1 MLIRAGSSVFE
12 AAAAGLLRSRTSTLR
27 YGNATL
33 AVSPLNL
40 RLVLAEEILA
50 MAEAA
55 GHEDPDDTLSGIK
68 CALLVLTGRTGA
80 RSTALTA
87 PSPADDND
95 VEEDISHDPEPD
107 DGATAA
113 AWQEC
118 ERLLVAVVERL
129 TGIHIHIH
137 ASSRAE
143 GALAQVVADDNFRDE
158 SSIHIVRPEVV
169 VASAAGQTW
178 KLSCPAQTP
187 DSDGTATSDADIGS
201 ETRVTAT
208 SRSVRRTSRRAKAST
223 PSSASS

>member
-12 AAAAGLLRSRTSTLR
+12 AAAAGLLRSRTPTLR

-55 GHEDPDDTLSGIK
+55 GHETPEDASSSTE

-95 VEEDISHDPEPD
+95 VEEDTSHNPEPD

-143 GALAQVVADDNFRDE
+143 GALAQVVADDISRE
-158 SSIHIVRPEVV
+158 GCSIHIVRPQVA

-178 KLSCPAQTP
+178 KLSCPAQTL
-187 DSDGTATSDADIGS
+187 DSDGTVTPDADVGS
-201 ETRVTAT
+201 ETGVTAT

-223 PSSASS
+223 PASASS